1 MNSQNLKLFPT
12 KSLNV
17 ELEDLYSRS
26 YEKLKGQTDLTD
38 NLISTWTNKEF
49 RGTVTEQGFKLIS
62 SEIGRGAVCVFIGD
76 FQNNS
81 GTIQVRLNKAFQVLF
96 GILLLYP
103 IIGFGVLLL
112 TEGFNNALKFIPI
125 LLLLF
130 LFVRYLLIGFSFW
143 FISKTGLKKLTRT
156 LNIKSLNGK
165 I

>member
-62 SEIGRGAVCVFIGD
+62 SEIGRGAVCVYIGN

-81 GTIQVRLNKAFQVLF
+81 GTIQVRLNKAFQILF
-96 GILLLYP
+96 GILLSYP
-103 IIGFGVLLL
+103 IIGFGLLLL

-130 LFVRYLLIGFSFW
+130 LFIRYVFMGLSFW
-143 FISKTGLKKLTRT
+143 FISKTGLKKLART
-156 LNIKSLNGK
+156 LNIKSLNNK
-165 I
+165 V